1 MRFWMKNPEE
11 GETLFG
17 MKEGA
22 ARALKKKMIQGPVQ
36 ASAIGRGSRTE
47 ALILRE
53 IIISTIRVWTPAF
66 VVEPIIIS
74 TMSHGIGIAGQVP
87 FIILTILLLG
97 IVPRSF

>member
-1 MRFWMKNPEE
+1 MKNPEE

-22 ARALKKKMIQGPVQ
+22 ARALKKNMIQGPVQ

-53 IIISTIRVWTPAF
+53 IIMGSMTDAGVQTL
-66 VVEPIIIS
+66 IS